1 MAGGDAGYPDNVLP
15 YPDQALFLAL
25 RGAGQ
30 EAVMQALWIYDHPID
45 LEGVKRFHRNLFGT
59 LLARRIEPS
68 PLPFGRHRWVSQPV
82 TDSNFEIVATPRPR
96 GELYLWADEQVE
108 LPLDP

>member
-1 MAGGDAGYPDNVLP
+1 MNRPDAAMVADARSSPGNVIP

-30 EAVMQALWIYDHPID
+30 EAVMQGLWIYEHPVD
-45 LEGVKRFHRNLFGT
+45 LDGVKRLHRNLFGT

-68 PLPFGRHRWVSQPV
+68 ALPFGRHRWVSQPF
-82 TDSNFEIVATPRPR
+82 T
-96 GELYLWADEQVE
+96 
-108 LPLDP
+108 